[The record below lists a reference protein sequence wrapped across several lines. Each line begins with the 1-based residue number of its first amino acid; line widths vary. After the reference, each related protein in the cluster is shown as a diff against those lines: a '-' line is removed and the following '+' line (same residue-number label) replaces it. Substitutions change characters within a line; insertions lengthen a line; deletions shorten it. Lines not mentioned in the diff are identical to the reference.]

1 VPDVALRISIDEE
14 HARAPARQPGRDVNG
29 GRRLPDAALHV
40 DDRKLLHECGHY
52 TGKITYMA
60 RYVLRVNGQDREV
73 DAEPGD
79 SLLSVLRYDFG
90 LTGSRFGCGEGQC
103 GACSVLL
110 DGNAARSCVTRVG
123 AVGAKSIVTIEGLAH
138 GAGSAARSTDSA
150 LHPVQQAFLETEA
163 FQCGYCTSGM
173 IMAAVGLLKT
183 NPNPTEQDIARLMD
197 RSVCRCGTYPRIVK
211 AVRLAAERM
220 RATNGVMG
228 GSR

>member
-1 VPDVALRISIDEE
+1 MY
-14 HARAPARQPGRDVNG
+14 N
-29 GRRLPDAALHV
+29 RR
-40 DDRKLLHECGHY
+40 
-52 TGKITYMA
+52 MA

-90 LTGSRFGCGEGQC
+90 LTGSRYGCGEGQC

-123 AVGAKSIVTIEGLAH
+123 SLGAKSIVTIEGLAA
-138 GAGSAARSTDSA
+138 GTSGSKDAGSTHLPG

-173 IMAAVGLLKT
+173 IMATVGLLKT
-183 NPNPTEQDIARLMD
+183 NPNPSEQDIARLMD
-197 RSVCRCGTYPRIVK
+197 RSVCRCGTYPRLVK

-220 RATNGVMG
+220 RGTATA
-228 GSR
+228 SRER

>member
-1 VPDVALRISIDEE
+1 
-14 HARAPARQPGRDVNG
+14 
-29 GRRLPDAALHV
+29 
-40 DDRKLLHECGHY
+40 
-52 TGKITYMA
+52 MA

-90 LTGSRFGCGEGQC
+90 LTGSHYGCGEGQC

-110 DGNAARSCVTRVG
+110 DGAAARSCVTRVG
-123 AVGAKSIVTIEGLAH
+123 AVGAKSITTIEGLTP
-138 GAGSAARSTDSA
+138 GSAGSKTPAESGRAQ

-173 IMAAVGLLKT
+173 IMATVGLLKT

-220 RATNGVMG
+220 RATNGAMG
-228 GSR
+228 GAK